1 MTRREFGAL
10 AGALSN
16 ATPIRFS
23 LRQRCRVVGAG
34 KFSPPK
40 LKLGSFRE
48 KVAGQFSSLLLW
60 RLSKAHTW
68 SATVLIDELDAG
80 SLQRALYLVSPLRQA
95 LWVGRS
101 PIEPD

>member
-34 KFSPPK
+34 KFSPP
-40 LKLGSFRE
+40 LAEIGGSFRK

-80 SLQRALYLVSPLRQA
+80 SLQRAPNLVSPLRQA
-95 LWVGRS
+95 LGLVAT
-101 PIEPD
+101 D